1 VLTPDP
7 VAATSLVD
15 RPAPSPVPAPRS
27 AYWLFYREVA
37 AAQLAAW
44 LPRQPARVL
53 DLSGPAGFAGELVAA
68 GHEVVLVR
76 DRPDDAE
83 VVVDGPGR
91 VLPVLADS
99 RSLTWLAD
107 ASVDL
112 VLAESRVLSMCLAA
126 EVTVEQLAGALRP
139 GGRLLLTVDSLGLGL
154 ARLADQGRWAE
165 LADVPSADV
174 VLVPD
179 DDGSI
184 TRCFW
189 PEELH
194 ALLGAAGLEVDWVRP
209 RSVLSPATVERA
221 LEQGGRA
228 ALRTLVQ
235 TEVALAQERQGEAT
249 GLHLVASARR
259 PGPTTAQPPA
269 ASNFSWSATQRAAS
283 GRTSRRASG
292 IG

>member
-1 VLTPDP
+1 MRTPDP
-7 VAATSLVD
+7 VAVTSLLG
-15 RPAPSPVPAPRS
+15 PSAPTPVPAPRS

-37 AAQLAAW
+37 AAQLAEW
-44 LPRQPARVL
+44 LPDRPARVL
-53 DLSGPAGFAGELVAA
+53 DLSGPAGFAAELVTA

-76 DRPDDAE
+76 ERAGDAT
-83 VVVDGPGR
+83 VDADGPGR
-91 VLPVLADS
+91 VLPVLADT
-99 RSLTWLAD
+99 RSLGWLA
-107 ASVDL
+107 AGSVDL

-126 EVTVEQLAGALRP
+126 ELTAEQLAAALRP

-179 DDGSI
+179 ADGSI

-189 PEELH
+189 PEELA
-194 ALLGAAGLEVDWVRP
+194 ALLTAAGLDVEWVRP
-209 RSVLSPATVERA
+209 RSVLRPATVERA

-228 ALRTLVQ
+228 ALRTLVR
-235 TEVALAQERQGEAT
+235 TEVALARERQGEAF

-259 PGPTTAQPPA
+259 P
-269 ASNFSWSATQRAAS
+269 
-283 GRTSRRASG
+283 
-292 IG
+292 

>member
-1 VLTPDP
+1 VRTPDP
-7 VAATSLVD
+7 VVAVTSLTSGS
-15 RPAPSPVPAPRS
+15 APTPLPPPPS

-37 AAQLAAW
+37 ASQLARW
-44 LPRQPARVL
+44 LPEQPSRVL
-53 DLSGPAGFAGELVAA
+53 DLSGPAGFASELVSA

-76 DRPDDAE
+76 ERAADAA
-83 VVVDGPGR
+83 VDADGPGR

-99 RSLTWLAD
+99 RSLTWLAE

-126 EVTVEQLAGALRP
+126 ELTAEQLARALRP

-189 PEELH
+189 PEELD
-194 ALLGAAGLEVDWVRP
+194 ALLRAAGLEVDWVRP

-221 LEQGGRA
+221 LEQGGRG
-228 ALRTLVQ
+228 ALRTLVD
-235 TEVALAQERQGEAT
+235 TELALAQERQGEAT

-259 PGPTTAQPPA
+259 P
-269 ASNFSWSATQRAAS
+269 
-283 GRTSRRASG
+283 
-292 IG
+292 